1 MRLTLVHP
9 SIGRRVG
16 ERYIRSWQM
25 EPLRLAGLTPDDIEV
40 RFYDDRMEAIPYD
53 EPTDLVALSV
63 ETYTAKRA
71 YQIASLHAGMG
82 WAKVL
87 P

>member
-25 EPLRLAGLTPDDIEV
+25 
-40 RFYDDRMEAIPYD
+40 
-53 EPTDLVALSV
+53 
-63 ETYTAKRA
+63 
-71 YQIASLHAGMG
+71 
-82 WAKVL
+82 AKVL